1 MSLLNSLNPMKLKTF
16 ASILIPACIALD
28 HLAAAELPV
37 VEVANKSSFELDAN
51 SRNPF
56 WPINFK
62 PTGQVT
68 RDLSSEQDAG
78 TDIPVTAFTV
88 SSITIERTARFA
100 IINGRIMEE
109 GQQFGLQMGTHT
121 YLITLRSVQDGRV
134 ILERRKTQEMVVP
147 LRRK

>member
-1 MSLLNSLNPMKLKTF
+1 MSLLNSLNPTKVKTF
-16 ASILIPACIALD
+16 ASILIPACIALG

-37 VEVANKSSFELDAN
+37 VEVGNKSSFDLEAN

-68 RDLSSEQDAG
+68 RELSSEQDAG
-78 TDIPVTAFTV
+78 VDIPVTAFTV
-88 SSITIERTARFA
+88 SAITIERGARFA

-121 YLITLRSVQDGRV
+121 YLMTLRAVQDGRV
-134 ILERRKTQEMVVP
+134 ILERRRTQAIVVP